1 MVASSSKAAEA
12 APRAPLHPAVAQV
25 VAVVQAIGFPA
36 AFAAALLYFV
46 IVTAPEA
53 GDRIA
58 ASVRD
63 AAQTQRED
71 IARIHELQRQTLDA
85 ILRLVERL
93 PR

>member
-1 MVASSSKAAEA
+1 MVASSSKAGEA
-12 APRAPLHPAVAQV
+12 SRDPLHPAVAQV

-58 ASVRD
+58 ASVRE